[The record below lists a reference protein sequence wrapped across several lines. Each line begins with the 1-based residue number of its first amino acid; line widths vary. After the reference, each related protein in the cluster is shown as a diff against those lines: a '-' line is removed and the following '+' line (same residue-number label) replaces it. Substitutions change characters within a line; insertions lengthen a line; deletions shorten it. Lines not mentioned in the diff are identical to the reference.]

1 MNLKAACRPSNKC
14 FSRTHRW
21 YRIWP
26 TALLFG
32 AIQARDVL
40 GQNISTHERAPVIAE
55 VSSDDQSQ
63 LLYTPTGQLPL
74 NFPTKP
80 AANDEPAG
88 KDRVNVAGVLWPFGH
103 GLSYT
108 TFKYSELDIQP
119 KKQSADG
126 NISVSF
132 KLTNSGS
139 REGDEVPQLYIHQ
152 EVSSV
157 TTWEKRLCGFD
168 RVQLA
173 PGETKVV
180 TLTIAPENLAI
191 WNLEMKRVIEPGN
204 FKVMVG
210 ASSKDIRLNGEFEI
224 AP

>member
-32 AIQARDVL
+32 AIQALDVL
-40 GQNISTHERAPVIAE
+40 GQ
-55 VSSDDQSQ
+55 
-63 LLYTPTGQLPL
+63 
-74 NFPTKP
+74 
-80 AANDEPAG
+80 
-88 KDRVNVAGVLWPFGH
+88 
-103 GLSYT
+103 
-108 TFKYSELDIQP
+108 
-119 KKQSADG
+119 
-126 NISVSF
+126 
-132 KLTNSGS
+132 NSGS

-191 WNLEMKRVIEPGN
+191 WNLEMKRVIQRYP
-204 FKVMVG
+204 
-210 ASSKDIRLNGEFEI
+210 AQWRI
-224 AP
+224 